1 MIWHRYFL
9 RSHFGWVAFWSL
21 QIWPRFSEV
30 QNCKSDKS
38 ADTTFN
44 CHKISDTANGSFC
57 ALYAPLEVWL
67 KVEWSLK
74 QKSLLQQSWYFHLQI
89 ENLIH
94 CTGEWGGRCS
104 DAPNQ
109 SFHTLREVSGP
120 LRKNLH
126 GRPLQKNNE
135 IDVTWQKNVACWSAK
150 KEKLMWIE
158 KKRII
163 ASRMFRV

>member
-38 ADTTFN
+38 ADTTFSLLRKRTLIAIRFLIQCDLFN
-44 CHKISDTANGSFC
+44 ANGPFC
-57 ALYAPLEVWL
+57 AFYASLEVWL

-94 CTGEWGGRCS
+94 CTGEWRGRCS

-126 GRPLQKNNE
+126 GRPLQK
-135 IDVTWQKNVACWSAK
+135 
-150 KEKLMWIE
+150 
-158 KKRII
+158 
-163 ASRMFRV
+163 